1 MSVLTRTYLHR
12 LIFGLGWDTSIRNQD
27 VVNAISPILAPND
40 VILDA
45 GGGSYGIRIF
55 LPNVSVIN
63 ADINATG
70 DAGGLQVDLSC
81 LPFSEEQFR
90 LTTCIDVLEHLSPA
104 NRKQTI
110 GELVRVTREALC
122 VSFPAGRMAR
132 QVDKAFREM
141 LARRNKTEPEWL
153 SEHLKNPFPD
163 VDWVTNEIKSVAK
176 ASRRTIVDLR
186 ISYSENIAVSRFIRS
201 LAARSGRLFLVG
213 NLVCGMLSAFIP
225 KPGLDNS
232 YRAVILV
239 QFG

>member
-1 MSVLTRTYLHR
+1 MSVFTRAYLHR
-12 LIFGLGWDTSIRNQD
+12 RIFELGWDTSIRNQD
-27 VVNAISPILAPND
+27 VVSVISPLLAPND

-45 GGGSYGIRIF
+45 GSGSYGIRIF

-70 DAGGLQVDLSC
+70 DGGVRADLSC

-90 LTTCIDVLEHLSPA
+90 MTTCIDVLEHLSPA
-104 NRKQTI
+104 DRKQTL

-132 QVDKAFREM
+132 QIDEAFREM

-163 VDWVTNEIKSVAK
+163 VDWVTNEIKSVAN
-176 ASRRTIVDLR
+176 ASRRTIADLR

-201 LAARSGRLFLVG
+201 LAARSGRLFVVG

-225 KPGLDNS
+225 KPGLNNS